1 MTNSFDGIMNAAPDE
16 LYRVYQVT
24 FGAFAEK
31 MASKNRL
38 AIIANDAL
46 TNLPRNGDVALCGS
60 ASGEVGQKRAKKRP
74 T

>member
-1 MTNSFDGIMNAAPDE
+1 MTNCFDGIMNAAPDE

-38 AIIANDAL
+38 TIIANGAVCTENRIRVDAVMESPKL
-46 TNLPRNGDVALCGS
+46 A
-60 ASGEVGQKRAKKRP
+60 E
-74 T
+74 

>member
-1 MTNSFDGIMNAAPDE
+1 
-16 LYRVYQVT
+16 VT

-38 AIIANDAL
+38 TIIANGAL
-46 TNLPRNGDVALCGS
+46 INLPRNGDVALCGS
-60 ASGEVGQKRAKKRP
+60 ASGEVGQKRAKRRP